1 MTDLIR
7 AEITF
12 KCDSCGRPLRTNLL
26 EVRERR
32 TVRCLAGHRTELGIS
47 RERPAQPTIF
57 DQDSMDA

>member
-7 AEITF
+7 AEITLN
-12 KCDSCGRPLRTNLL
+12 CDSCGRTVRTNLL

-47 RERPAQPTIF
+47 REGPSRPTIF
-57 DQDSMDA
+57 DQDSLDA